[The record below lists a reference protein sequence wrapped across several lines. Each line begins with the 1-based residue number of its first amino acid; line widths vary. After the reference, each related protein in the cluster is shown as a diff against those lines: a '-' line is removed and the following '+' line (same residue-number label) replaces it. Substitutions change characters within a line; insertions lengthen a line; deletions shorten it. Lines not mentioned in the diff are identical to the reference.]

1 MDTEKK
7 QSELDKRYIRMA
19 SIWAENSYCQR
30 RKVGALIVK
39 DKMIISDGYNGTPS
53 GFENVCEDENNLT
66 KPYVLHAEAN
76 AITKIARSNNS
87 SDGATMYV
95 TASPCIECAKL
106 IIQAGIKRVVYSEHY
121 RLEDGIELLK
131 RAGVEVI
138 YTELLKKGI
147 DMSTKN
153 SSRFTPVIIAI
164 SVVIGILIGTFYAK
178 HFAGNRL
185 GIINGSSNKLNA
197 LLRIVDDQYV
207 DTVNMTDL
215 VEKAMPQILAELDP
229 HSTYIPAQNLEEVN
243 SELEGSFSGIGIQF
257 TIQNDTIHVNAVIQG
272 GPSEKVGLMAGD
284 RIVTVDDSLFVGKKV
299 TNERAMR
306 TLKGP
311 KGSQVKLGVKRMG
324 EKDLLSFTITR
335 GDIPQ
340 NTVDAA
346 YMLNDEIGYVKV
358 SKFGRTSHVE
368 LLNALAQLNH
378 KKCKG
383 LIIDLRGN
391 TGGYMEAAIR
401 MVNEFLPEGKLIVYT
416 QGRKYPRAEEFANG
430 TGSCQKMPLVVLIDE
445 GSASAS
451 EIFTGAIQDNDRGTI
466 VGRRSFGKGLV
477 QQPIDF
483 SDGSAIR
490 LTIARYYTPAGRCI
504 QRPYESGKDRNYELD
519 LFNRYEHGEFFSR
532 DSIKQNE
539 NELYY
544 TSLGRP
550 VYGGGGIMP
559 DIFVPQDT
567 TGVTSYLST
576 AINRGLTIQFTFQY
590 TDNNRKK
597 LSQYETEEELLNYLR
612 HQGLVEQFVRFAE
625 SKGLKR
631 RNILIQKSY
640 KLLEKNIYGNIIY
653 NMLGLEAY
661 LQYFNKTDATV
672 NKGIEILEKGEAFP
686 KAPVAVEEE
695 DTKDK
700 KNEKK
705 KRTAQAYR
713 IVEDP
718 TLYFDYA
725 EASIS

>member
-1 MDTEKK
+1 
-7 QSELDKRYIRMA
+7 
-19 SIWAENSYCQR
+19 
-30 RKVGALIVK
+30 
-39 DKMIISDGYNGTPS
+39 
-53 GFENVCEDENNLT
+53 
-66 KPYVLHAEAN
+66 
-76 AITKIARSNNS
+76 
-87 SDGATMYV
+87 
-95 TASPCIECAKL
+95 
-106 IIQAGIKRVVYSEHY
+106 
-121 RLEDGIELLK
+121 
-131 RAGVEVI
+131 
-138 YTELLKKGI
+138 
-147 DMSTKN
+147 MSTKN
-153 SSRFTPVIIAI
+153 SSRFTPIIIAI
-164 SVVIGILIGTFYAK
+164 SVVAGILIGTFYAR
-178 HFAGNRL
+178 HFTGNRL

-197 LLRIVDDQYV
+197 LLHIVDDQYV

-243 SELEGSFSGIGIQF
+243 SELEGKFSGIGIQF
-257 TIQNDTIHVNAVIQG
+257 TIQNDTIHVNAVIPG

-284 RIVTVDDSLFVGKKV
+284 RIVMVDDSLFVGKIV

-324 EKDLLSFTITR
+324 EKDLLSFNITR

-340 NTVDAA
+340 HTVEAS
-346 YMLNDEIGYVKV
+346 YMLNDDIGYIKV

-368 LLNALAQLNH
+368 LLSSLAELNNQ
-378 KKCKG
+378 KCKG
-383 LIIDLRGN
+383 LIIDLRDN

-483 SDGSAIR
+483 TDGSAIR
-490 LTIARYYTPAGRCI
+490 LTIARYYTPSGRSI
-504 QRPYESGKDRNYELD
+504 QRPYQSGKDRNYELD
-519 LFNRYEHGEFFSR
+519 IYNRYEHGEFFSR

-539 NELYY
+539 NELYH
-544 TSLGRP
+544 TSLGRS

-567 TGVTSYLST
+567 IGYTSYIAT
-576 AINRGLTIQFTFQY
+576 VAGRGLTVQFTFQY

-597 LSQYETEEELLNYLR
+597 LSEFETEEELLNHLR
-612 HQGLVEQFVRFAE
+612 RQGLVEQFVRFAE
-625 SKGLKR
+625 SKGVKR

-640 KLLEKNIYGNIIY
+640 KLLEKNIYGSIIY
-653 NMLGLEAY
+653 NMLGLEAHIK
-661 LQYFNKTDATV
+661 YFNKTDATV
-672 NKGIEILEKGEAFP
+672 LKGMEILENGEAFP
-686 KAPVAVEEE
+686 KAPEVAEEE
-695 DTKDK
+695 DATKDMK
-700 KNEKK
+700 DGKK
-705 KRTAQAYR
+705 KRTAKAYGT
-713 IVEDP
+713 VEDP
-718 TLYFDYA
+718 TRIFKIA

>member
-1 MDTEKK
+1 
-7 QSELDKRYIRMA
+7 
-19 SIWAENSYCQR
+19 
-30 RKVGALIVK
+30 
-39 DKMIISDGYNGTPS
+39 
-53 GFENVCEDENNLT
+53 
-66 KPYVLHAEAN
+66 
-76 AITKIARSNNS
+76 
-87 SDGATMYV
+87 
-95 TASPCIECAKL
+95 
-106 IIQAGIKRVVYSEHY
+106 
-121 RLEDGIELLK
+121 
-131 RAGVEVI
+131 
-138 YTELLKKGI
+138 
-147 DMSTKN
+147 MSTKN
-153 SSRFTPVIIAI
+153 SSRFTPIIIAI
-164 SVVIGILIGTFYAK
+164 SVVAGILIGTFYAR
-178 HFAGNRL
+178 HFTGNRL

-197 LLRIVDDQYV
+197 LLHIVDDQYV

-243 SELEGSFSGIGIQF
+243 SELEGKFSGIGIQF
-257 TIQNDTIHVNAVIQG
+257 TIQNDTIHVNAVIPG

-284 RIVTVDDSLFVGKKV
+284 RIVMVDDSLFVGKIV

-324 EKDLLSFTITR
+324 EKDLLSFNITR

-340 NTVDAA
+340 HTVEAS
-346 YMLNDEIGYVKV
+346 YMLNDDIGYIKV

-368 LLNALAQLNH
+368 LLSSLAELNNQ
-378 KKCKG
+378 KCKG
-383 LIIDLRGN
+383 LIIDLRDN

-430 TGSCQKMPLVVLIDE
+430 TGSCQKMPLVVLINE

-466 VGRRSFGKGLV
+466 IGRRSFGKGLV

-483 SDGSAIR
+483 TDGSAIR
-490 LTIARYYTPAGRCI
+490 LTIARYYTPSGRSI
-504 QRPYESGKDRNYELD
+504 QRPYQNGKDRNYELD
-519 LFNRYEHGEFFSR
+519 IYNRYEHGEFFSR

-539 NELYY
+539 NELYH
-544 TSLGRP
+544 TSLGRS

-567 TGVTSYLST
+567 IGYTSYIAT
-576 AINRGLTIQFTFQY
+576 VAGRGLTVQFTFQY

-597 LSQYETEEELLNYLR
+597 LSEFETEEELLNYLR
-612 HQGLVEQFVRFAE
+612 RQGLVEQFVRFAE
-625 SKGLKR
+625 SKGVKR

-640 KLLEKNIYGNIIY
+640 KLLEKNINGSIIY
-653 NMLGLEAY
+653 NMLGLEAHIK
-661 LQYFNKTDATV
+661 YFNKTDATV
-672 NKGIEILEKGEAFP
+672 LKGMEILENGEAFP
-686 KAPVAVEEE
+686 KAPEVVEEE
-695 DTKDK
+695 DATKDMK
-700 KNEKK
+700 DGKK
-705 KRTAQAYR
+705 KRTAKAYGT
-713 IVEDP
+713 VEDP
-718 TLYFDYA
+718 TRIFKIA

>member
-1 MDTEKK
+1 
-7 QSELDKRYIRMA
+7 
-19 SIWAENSYCQR
+19 
-30 RKVGALIVK
+30 
-39 DKMIISDGYNGTPS
+39 
-53 GFENVCEDENNLT
+53 
-66 KPYVLHAEAN
+66 
-76 AITKIARSNNS
+76 
-87 SDGATMYV
+87 
-95 TASPCIECAKL
+95 
-106 IIQAGIKRVVYSEHY
+106 
-121 RLEDGIELLK
+121 
-131 RAGVEVI
+131 
-138 YTELLKKGI
+138 
-147 DMSTKN
+147 MSTKN
-153 SSRFTPVIIAI
+153 SSRFTPVIIAV
-164 SVVIGILIGTFYAK
+164 SVVVGILIGTFYAK

-451 EIFTGAIQDNDRGTI
+451 EIFAGAIQDNDRGTI

-477 QQPIDF
+477 QQPIEF

-490 LTIARYYTPAGRCI
+490 LTIARYYTPSGRCI
-504 QRPYESGKDRNYELD
+504 QKPYEKGKESEYELD
-519 LFNRYEHGEFFSR
+519 LLTRYEHGEFFSA
-532 DSIKQNE
+532 DSIKQDE
-539 NELYY
+539 TEVYH
-544 TSLGRP
+544 TRLGRP

-567 TGVTSYLST
+567 TGMTSYFRM
-576 AINRGLTIQFTFQY
+576 AANRGLIIRYTFDY
-590 TDNNRKK
+590 TDQNRSTLQKYDTPEK
-597 LSQYETEEELLNYLR
+597 MEAYLKGQNLLNK
-612 HQGLVEQFVRFAE
+612 FAAWAE
-625 SKGLKR
+625 KKGLKR
-631 RNILIQKSY
+631 RNNLMMKSRR
-640 KLLEKNIYGNIIY
+640 LFEMSLYGNIIY
-653 NMLGLEAY
+653 NMLGMEAY
-661 LQYFNKTDATV
+661 VEYLNESDKTVLKAV
-672 NKGIEILEKGEAFP
+672 EILEKGESFP
-686 KAPVAVEEE
+686 QAPAPQATT
-695 DTKDK
+695 DNK
-700 KNEKK
+700 K
-705 KRTAQAYR
+705 
-713 IVEDP
+713 
-718 TLYFDYA
+718 
-725 EASIS
+725 

>member
-1 MDTEKK
+1 
-7 QSELDKRYIRMA
+7 
-19 SIWAENSYCQR
+19 
-30 RKVGALIVK
+30 
-39 DKMIISDGYNGTPS
+39 
-53 GFENVCEDENNLT
+53 
-66 KPYVLHAEAN
+66 
-76 AITKIARSNNS
+76 
-87 SDGATMYV
+87 
-95 TASPCIECAKL
+95 
-106 IIQAGIKRVVYSEHY
+106 
-121 RLEDGIELLK
+121 
-131 RAGVEVI
+131 
-138 YTELLKKGI
+138 
-147 DMSTKN
+147 MSTKN

-257 TIQNDTIHVNAVIQG
+257 TIQYDTIHVNAVIPG

-284 RIVTVDDSLFVGKKV
+284 RIVTVDDSLFVGKEV

-306 TLKGP
+306 KLKGP
-311 KGSQVKLGVKRMG
+311 KGSLVKLGIKRAT
-324 EKDLLSFTITR
+324 EKDLINFTITR

-340 NTVDAA
+340 NTIDAA
-346 YMLNDEIGYVKV
+346 YMLNDDFGYIQI

-378 KKCKG
+378 KNCKG

-391 TGGYMEAAIR
+391 TGGYMDAATR
-401 MVNEFLPEGKLIVYT
+401 MVNEFLPQGKLIVYA
-416 QGRKYPRAEEFANG
+416 QGRKYKRLDEVANG
-430 TGSCQKMPLVVLIDE
+430 TGSCQNLPLVVLVDE

-451 EIFTGAIQDNDRGTI
+451 EIFSGAIQDNDRGTI

-490 LTIARYYTPAGRCI
+490 LTIARYYTPSGRCI
-504 QRPYESGKDRNYELD
+504 QRPYEKGKDRNYEMD
-519 LFNRYEHGEFFSR
+519 LYNRYTHGEFFSR
-532 DSIKQNE
+532 DSIKLDESQR
-539 NELYY
+539 YS
-544 TSLGRP
+544 TGLGRP

-559 DIFVPQDT
+559 DVFVPQDT

-576 AINRGLTIQFTFQY
+576 VLNKGLTILFTFQY
-590 TDNNRKK
+590 TDNNREK
-597 LSQYETEEELLNYLR
+597 LSKYDTEESLVNYLR
-612 HQGLVEQFVRFAE
+612 QQGLVEQFVRYAE
-625 SKGLKR
+625 TKGVKR

-640 KLLEKNIYGNIIY
+640 KLLEKNIFGNIIY
-653 NMLGLEAY
+653 NMLGKEAY
-661 LQYFNKTDATV
+661 IKYSNLTDPTV
-672 NKGIEILEKGEAFP
+672 KKGLDLLEKGEAFP
-686 KAPVAVEEE
+686 KAPEIVEEPE
-695 DTKDK
+695 IK
-700 KNEKK
+700 KNDEGKK
-705 KRTAQAYR
+705 KRTAQADSAR
-713 IVEDP
+713 ENPV
-718 TLYFDYA
+718 LRLYA
-725 EASIS
+725 EGTLC

>member
-1 MDTEKK
+1 
-7 QSELDKRYIRMA
+7 
-19 SIWAENSYCQR
+19 
-30 RKVGALIVK
+30 
-39 DKMIISDGYNGTPS
+39 
-53 GFENVCEDENNLT
+53 
-66 KPYVLHAEAN
+66 
-76 AITKIARSNNS
+76 
-87 SDGATMYV
+87 
-95 TASPCIECAKL
+95 
-106 IIQAGIKRVVYSEHY
+106 
-121 RLEDGIELLK
+121 
-131 RAGVEVI
+131 
-138 YTELLKKGI
+138 
-147 DMSTKN
+147 MSTKN

-451 EIFTGAIQDNDRGTI
+451 EIFTGAIQDNDRGTV

-490 LTIARYYTPAGRCI
+490 LTIARYYTPSGRCI
-504 QRPYESGKDRNYELD
+504 QKPYVKGNDANYEMDILT
-519 LFNRYEHGEFFSR
+519 RYEHGEFFSQ
-532 DSIKQNE
+532 DSIKQDQSQIFE
-539 NELYY
+539 

-567 TGVTSYLST
+567 TGMTSYYRM
-576 AINRGLTIQFTFQY
+576 AVNRGLTIQFAFQY
-590 TDNNRKK
+590 TDNHRAEMQK
-597 LSQYETEEELLNYLR
+597 YETEESLLQYLK
-612 HQGLVEQFVRFAE
+612 HQNILEQFARFAE
-625 SKGLKR
+625 NKGLKR
-631 RNILIQKSY
+631 RNILMYKSQK
-640 KLLEKNIYGNIIY
+640 LFETNLYGNIIY
-653 NMLGLEAY
+653 NMLGMEAY
-661 LQYFNKTDATV
+661 IEYLNKSDKTV
-672 NKGIEILEKGEAFP
+672 LKALEVLDKGESFP
-686 KAPVAVEEE
+686 KAPEQPIEPKVSDEG
-695 DTKDK
+695 TKK
-700 KNEKK
+700 T
-705 KRTAQAYR
+705 TAQADSARKAPSRHHR
-713 IVEDP
+713 INNEVRC
-718 TLYFDYA
+718 FA
-725 EASIS
+725 